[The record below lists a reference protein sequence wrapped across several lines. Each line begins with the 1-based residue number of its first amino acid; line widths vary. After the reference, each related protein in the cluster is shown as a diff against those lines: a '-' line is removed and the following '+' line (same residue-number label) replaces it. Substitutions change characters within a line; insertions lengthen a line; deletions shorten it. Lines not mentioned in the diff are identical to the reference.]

1 MEGKYKE
8 LPPLL
13 WTRIIEANPELRSLK
28 GEELVTQ
35 KKKIFYK
42 SLTQNPENYLVGSV
56 LQIVKFFE
64 VSKFFKEQ
72 YHNTGGFLHIEFF
85 GLRIIIILLFSVAG
99 IISVYKF
106 IKLEKLIYFYL
117 DW

>member
-8 LPPLL
+8 LPPIL

-28 GEELVTQ
+28 GEEVVSL
-35 KKKIFYK
+35 KKKIFYE
-42 SLTQNPENYLVGSV
+42 SLIQNPENYLVGSV

-72 YHNTGGFLHIEFF
+72 YHNTGGFFT
-85 GLRIIIILLFSVAG
+85 
-99 IISVYKF
+99 
-106 IKLEKLIYFYL
+106 
-117 DW
+117 